1 MATGGRLADV
11 MDVLPHP
18 AATPTSLRQKGITM
32 SSTALGTGRVSTASG
47 LDSVLERANAAQA
60 VVQRFLARIGVPA
73 LRVSLGL
80 VFLVF
85 GALKFLPGVSPV
97 EELVMRTW
105 NALSFGLVDGYA
117 AMAITGSLEVFVGVA
132 FITGILLRV
141 GLLALAATFVGI
153 FSPLVFF
160 AGELFTTAGPTL
172 TAQYILKDVVLV
184 AAAVVVAASALTRPI
199 GRR

>member
-1 MATGGRLADV
+1 
-11 MDVLPHP
+11 
-18 AATPTSLRQKGITM
+18 M

>member
-1 MATGGRLADV
+1 
-11 MDVLPHP
+11 
-18 AATPTSLRQKGITM
+18 M
-32 SSTALGTGRVSTASG
+32 SVTTIGSGRVSTATG
-47 LDSVLERANAAQA
+47 LDTVLDRANAAQA
-60 VVQRFLARIGVPA
+60 VVQRFLERAGAPA
-73 LRVSLGL
+73 LRISLGL

-97 EELVMRTW
+97 EGLVTRTW

-117 AMAITGSLEVFVGVA
+117 AMAITAGMEVFVGLTL
-132 FITGILLRV
+132 ITGVLLRI

-172 TAQYILKDVVLV
+172 TAQYILKDLILV
-184 AAAVVVAASALTRPI
+184 AAAMVVAAGALRRPI